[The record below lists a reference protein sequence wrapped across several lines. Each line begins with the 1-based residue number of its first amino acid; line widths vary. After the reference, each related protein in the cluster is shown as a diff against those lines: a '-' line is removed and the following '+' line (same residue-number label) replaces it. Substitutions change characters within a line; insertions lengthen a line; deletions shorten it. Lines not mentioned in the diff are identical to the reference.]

1 MFHSICCSANIEIT
15 RVRKSN
21 ESEIAVMKAALK
33 KEQTKTASLEKSLQ
47 QKVSGFW
54 WLLWSQSI
62 RGVKEKRKKKGETTK
77 KKKISFI
84 VPAPSPHS
92 DTDTQVTFFMDSPS
106 VKWELSYKIV
116 YGLWKRRF
124 EREGERNLGARH
136 HARARMEKGN
146 LPPFLARPSCSSHD
160 RNPLSFPFRTPARV
174 RVTRHACPTLCGD
187 RIRLLC
193 FGFSTLSHL
202 SNFRFLWRR
211 WLRCSQSALWRF
223 CFCYRY
229 PKMPNLQRYVT
240 NLSTKWVA
248 LDSPW
253 YCQWLV
259 YGLRLPTSC

>member
-1 MFHSICCSANIEIT
+1 MDYERIACLAGVSKGKGKGIWARDTT
-15 RVRKSN
+15 REREWRKRTFPLS
-21 ESEIAVMKAALK
+21 SRAL
-33 KEQTKTASLEKSLQ
+33 
-47 QKVSGFW
+47 
-54 WLLWSQSI
+54 
-62 RGVKEKRKKKGETTK
+62 R
-77 KKKISFI
+77 
-84 VPAPSPHS
+84 APSH
-92 DTDTQVTFFMDSPS
+92 
-106 VKWELSYKIV
+106 E
-116 YGLWKRRF
+116 
-124 EREGERNLGARH
+124 
-136 HARARMEKGN
+136 
-146 LPPFLARPSCSSHD
+146 
-160 RNPLSFPFRTPARV
+160 RNPLSLPFRTPARV

-211 WLRCSQSALWRF
+211 WLRCFQSALWRL

-248 LDSPW
+248 IDSPW

>member
-1 MFHSICCSANIEIT
+1 MAFVEP
-15 RVRKSN
+15 
-21 ESEIAVMKAALK
+21 EY
-33 KEQTKTASLEKSLQ
+33 Q
-47 QKVSGFW
+47 
-54 WLLWSQSI
+54 
-62 RGVKEKRKKKGETTK
+62 GVKEKRKKERGDSK

-84 VPAPSPHS
+84 VPPNPTLILILRIISYTSHWYS
-92 DTDTQVTFFMDSPS
+92 GYLLYGLSL
-106 VKWELSYKIV
+106 WELSYKIV

-136 HARARMEKGN
+136 HARARMEKEN
-146 LPPFLARPSCSSHD
+146 LPSFLARPSCSSHE
-160 RNPLSFPFRTPARV
+160 RNPLSLPFRTPARV
-174 RVTRHACPTLCGD
+174 RVSRHACPTLCGD

-211 WLRCSQSALWRF
+211 WLRCFQSALWRF

-248 LDSPW
+248 IDSPW

>member
-1 MFHSICCSANIEIT
+1 MAFVEP
-15 RVRKSN
+15 
-21 ESEIAVMKAALK
+21 EY
-33 KEQTKTASLEKSLQ
+33 Q
-47 QKVSGFW
+47 
-54 WLLWSQSI
+54 
-62 RGVKEKRKKKGETTK
+62 GVKEKRKKERGDSKEK
-77 KKKISFI
+77 KNNENSFHCSI
-84 VPAPSPHS
+84 PPPPPPLHS
-92 DTDTQVTFFMDSPS
+92 DTVTQVTFFMDFPS
-106 VKWELSYKIV
+106 VKCELSYKMV
-116 YGLWKRRF
+116 YGLWKNSLPRRRF

-136 HARARMEKGN
+136 RARARMEKEN
-146 LPPFLARPSCSSHD
+146 LSSFLARPSCSSHD

-174 RVTRHACPTLCGD
+174 KVTRHACPTLCGD

-193 FGFSTLSHL
+193 FGFSTLSDL

-211 WLRCSQSALWRF
+211 WLRCFQSALWRF

-248 LDSPW
+248 IDSPW